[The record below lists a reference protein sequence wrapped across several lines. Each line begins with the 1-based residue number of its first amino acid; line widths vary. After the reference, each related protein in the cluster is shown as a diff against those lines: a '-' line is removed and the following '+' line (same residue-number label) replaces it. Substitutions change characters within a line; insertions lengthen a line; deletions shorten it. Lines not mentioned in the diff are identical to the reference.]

1 MNTPLAQQLL
11 AAPHVS
17 FWLKEA
23 IQKLADRDELD
34 AARDAA
40 KLAQVFP
47 LKSPKAQTDFVDAV
61 NNLLTELE
69 AEPDLDTEGLFP
81 CVEDK
86 IVLVRAALSLFT
98 RTTP

>member
-17 FWLKEA
+17 FWLKAA

-47 LKSPKAQTDFVDAV
+47 LKSPKTQTDFVDATAS
-61 NNLLTELE
+61 LLE
-69 AEPDLDTEGLFP
+69 ALSEEPQSLRIK
-81 CVEDK
+81 DK
-86 IVLVRAALSLFT
+86 AAVTLAALELFT
-98 RTTP
+98 RL